1 MRSVIR
7 DGSSPPMRASG
18 PPPCWSALV
27 TPNENRKL
35 RASATACAARNRG
48 AESGAVSDGS
58 PRQRSGA
65 PASHWQPVDQ
75 GPAFRLARKGL
86 PHGRSRQSSEGPQ
99 RSGGPAQRVDG
110 RDRPCV
116 VNALRAKRGPYPGAP
131 RTGLNPPTPL
141 SGEPQEPGP
150 ACAEPASRPSPRAA
164 GAEPR
169 ALTAASTRAR
179 CGSDEG
185 LPILHS
191 AHRFCGRPSRSCQ
204 GEHECCAPAGLKGR
218 CWSGLRCT
226 ATNCCKTGATRSPR
240 GWRRPRGSHA
250 KRDTQTPM
258 LPLRGTPCLQ
268 QDDELMRILE

>member
-1 MRSVIR
+1 MSHRSPTGDAPPLDSTPVLLARHLGAPTPNCRGFRNGMRSVIR

-164 GAEPR
+164 GAERR

-191 AHRFCGRPSRSCQ
+191 AHRFCGRP
-204 GEHECCAPAGLKGR
+204 LKLLLGPDDGGR
-218 CWSGLRCT
+218 LVH
-226 ATNCCKTGATRSPR
+226 
-240 GWRRPRGSHA
+240 HA
-250 KRDTQTPM
+250 
-258 LPLRGTPCLQ
+258 LSIFG
-268 QDDELMRILE
+268 

>member
-1 MRSVIR
+1 MIPLESPVPEIGPPGSESGERKRAHGNRPAARLRKHRMSHRSPTGDAPPLDSTPVLLARHLGAPTPNCRGFRNGMRSVIR
-7 DGSSPPMRASG
+7 DGSSPRMRASG

-35 RASATACAARNRG
+35 RASATSCAARNRG
-48 AESGAVSDGS
+48 AESGAVSDGC

-141 SGEPQEPGP
+141 SGEPQEP
-150 ACAEPASRPSPRAA
+150 
-164 GAEPR
+164 
-169 ALTAASTRAR
+169 
-179 CGSDEG
+179 
-185 LPILHS
+185 
-191 AHRFCGRPSRSCQ
+191 
-204 GEHECCAPAGLKGR
+204 
-218 CWSGLRCT
+218 
-226 ATNCCKTGATRSPR
+226 
-240 GWRRPRGSHA
+240 
-250 KRDTQTPM
+250 
-258 LPLRGTPCLQ
+258 
-268 QDDELMRILE
+268 